1 MPEISVIVPVYKV
14 EKYLADCVQSLMEQT
29 FQDIEIILVDDGSP
43 DRCGVLCDKLAEKDS
58 RIRVIHQSNQ
68 GLSCARNSG
77 VKAAIGRYICFVD
90 SDDLVAPDYCQVLLE
105 LLEKTD
111 YDFSFCGVHR
121 FPDGTTPV
129 PEDHAGTAVV
139 SNIEYL
145 KMQFDCRTEFGV
157 WNKLF
162 RRDLFKHIRFMP
174 GKLNEDVIYSAD
186 LARNLQNG
194 AVYTNRQLYLYRQRE
209 GGIVATQSHRC
220 SPDRI
225 FAGEYLLNVLK
236 ETCPELTDQALRY
249 AVEYPW
255 MYVDPIYVRRTFRI
269 NKAFLDTIQK
279 YLKDH
284 LTEYQ
289 DRKIFSNVQTRQM
302 QLFSKS
308 KICYACNAYARLAR
322 VYLYRLIGRDAYR
335 DGHGI

>member
-129 PEDHAGTAVV
+129 PEDHREQLWLVT
-139 SNIEYL
+139 SNI
-145 KMQFDCRTEFGV
+145 
-157 WNKLF
+157 
-162 RRDLFKHIRFMP
+162 
-174 GKLNEDVIYSAD
+174 
-186 LARNLQNG
+186 
-194 AVYTNRQLYLYRQRE
+194 
-209 GGIVATQSHRC
+209 
-220 SPDRI
+220 
-225 FAGEYLLNVLK
+225 
-236 ETCPELTDQALRY
+236 
-249 AVEYPW
+249 
-255 MYVDPIYVRRTFRI
+255 
-269 NKAFLDTIQK
+269 
-279 YLKDH
+279 
-284 LTEYQ
+284 
-289 DRKIFSNVQTRQM
+289 
-302 QLFSKS
+302 
-308 KICYACNAYARLAR
+308 
-322 VYLYRLIGRDAYR
+322 
-335 DGHGI
+335 